1 MSRGVAERTAE
12 DIRVDALNGYRVLDT
27 LPEPHYDDIMALA
40 VRYFSVPGAALCLV
54 DRDRLWFKSQIGI
67 NALEIPRDRSFC
79 DVAIGQTEVLVV
91 PDASRD
97 PRFAATA
104 LVIGEPHI
112 RFFAGAPLI
121 NPNGHALGMLGIF
134 GPKARSFSEAEKTT
148 LLLLARQIV
157 DQLELR
163 KQRTALIDAMQE
175 VHDRNQELALHN
187 RTLERIT
194 LGAAPQ
200 ELLLELTLQIEA
212 LHPGRFCSVH
222 MLDGEKLRTC
232 AAPSLPAAYNAG
244 LDGVAIGEGR
254 GCCGTAAFRGERV
267 IVEDIAR
274 HPVCQ
279 EFRQLAVEAGLQS
292 CWSQPIKDGSGK
304 VLGTFAIYQRRPA
317 VPSVAEIAL
326 IERYANLA
334 AIVIEKSNIERKVHQ
349 LAYYDVLTA
358 LPNRRLLE
366 DRLTQAIAASS
377 HSHIYG
383 ALLFIDLDQFKTIND
398 TLGHT
403 KGDRLLG
410 NVALRLKDCV
420 RAEDTV
426 ARLGGDEFVVM
437 IANLSLDLVEAAK
450 LVETLGEKL
459 LFALSR
465 NYQLDDD
472 SCRCTSS
479 IGATLFR
486 GVDAT
491 IGNLMK
497 QADLA
502 LSKSKSMGRNVIHFF
517 DPSMEAAAVKRV
529 TLEADL
535 RLALQHEQ
543 FVLHYQAQVEGEGR
557 LVGAEALVRWQHP
570 QRGLIAP
577 AEFIPIAEETGLII
591 PLGDWVLR
599 SACRQLAL
607 WAKNSVM
614 ADLSIAVNISA
625 KQIQQSDFVAQVLEI
640 LRQTNA
646 PPHRLKLELTESLL
660 VDNVQDIIEKM
671 VALRASG
678 IGFSLDDFGT
688 GHSSLSYLK
697 RLPLEQFKID
707 QSFVRDVLLDSNDA
721 SIARTIVALAQSLG
735 LGVIAEGVET
745 VDQRNF
751 LARSGCHAY
760 QGFLFSRPLA
770 LAGFEDYSAS
780 VRVH

>member
-1 MSRGVAERTAE
+1 
-12 DIRVDALNGYRVLDT
+12 
-27 LPEPHYDDIMALA
+27 
-40 VRYFSVPGAALCLV
+40 
-54 DRDRLWFKSQIGI
+54 
-67 NALEIPRDRSFC
+67 
-79 DVAIGQTEVLVV
+79 
-91 PDASRD
+91 
-97 PRFAATA
+97 
-104 LVIGEPHI
+104 
-112 RFFAGAPLI
+112 
-121 NPNGHALGMLGIF
+121 
-134 GPKARSFSEAEKTT
+134 
-148 LLLLARQIV
+148 
-157 DQLELR
+157 
-163 KQRTALIDAMQE
+163 
-175 VHDRNQELALHN
+175 
-187 RTLERIT
+187 
-194 LGAAPQ
+194 
-200 ELLLELTLQIEA
+200 
-212 LHPGRFCSVH
+212 
-222 MLDGEKLRTC
+222 
-232 AAPSLPAAYNAG
+232 
-244 LDGVAIGEGR
+244 
-254 GCCGTAAFRGERV
+254 
-267 IVEDIAR
+267 
-274 HPVCQ
+274 
-279 EFRQLAVEAGLQS
+279 
-292 CWSQPIKDGSGK
+292 
-304 VLGTFAIYQRRPA
+304 
-317 VPSVAEIAL
+317 
-326 IERYANLA
+326 
-334 AIVIEKSNIERKVHQ
+334 
-349 LAYYDVLTA
+349 
-358 LPNRRLLE
+358 
-366 DRLTQAIAASS
+366 
-377 HSHIYG
+377 
-383 ALLFIDLDQFKTIND
+383 
-398 TLGHT
+398 
-403 KGDRLLG
+403 
-410 NVALRLKDCV
+410 
-420 RAEDTV
+420 
-426 ARLGGDEFVVM
+426 
-437 IANLSLDLVEAAK
+437 
-450 LVETLGEKL
+450 
-459 LFALSR
+459 
-465 NYQLDDD
+465 
-472 SCRCTSS
+472 
-479 IGATLFR
+479 
-486 GVDAT
+486 
-491 IGNLMK
+491 MK

-688 GHSSLSYLK
+688 GYSSLSYLK